1 MQCIKSLEGKEL
13 ALDIEATV
21 MCNRCETRIDEAE
34 AMEVHA
40 WWLCGNCYDE
50 I

>member
-1 MQCIKSLEGKEL
+1 MHSPCTLEGSGM
-13 ALDIEATV
+13 ALEETSTV
-21 MCNRCETRIDEAE
+21 MCNRCETRINEAE